1 MALDV
6 EDRGIVYI
14 KGVQH
19 PFGSGMHELS
29 LLKSAPTFLR
39 GASSS
44 HSPVPRARPAV
55 PSRVVRR

>member
-19 PFGSGMHELS
+19 PFGSGMHV
-29 LLKSAPTFLR
+29 F
-39 GASSS
+39 
-44 HSPVPRARPAV
+44 VC
-55 PSRVVRR
+55 